1 MRTKKHTPSAAT
13 LYKHARCIIFVR
25 KNDEVDLIDPVTG
38 RWQTFA
44 TARSAKWHGT
54 VWTRLQAGF
63 GMPQLSDKAL
73 ARAIVHIAGQNQS
86 LDKDTEEFIARME
99 HSFPHLAGD
108 AE

>member
-1 MRTKKHTPSAAT
+1 MRTKKHTPS
-13 LYKHARCIIFVR
+13 LFKHARCIIFVR

-63 GMPQLSDKAL
+63 GMPQLPDKAL
-73 ARAIVHIAGQNQS
+73 ARAIVQIAGAAKTDAF
-86 LDKDTEEFIARME
+86 DKDTEEFIARME
-99 HSFPHLAGD
+99 HSFPHLAG
-108 AE
+108 ATE

>member
-1 MRTKKHTPSAAT
+1 MRTKKHVPALST
-13 LYKHARCIIFVR
+13 HARCIIFVR

-38 RWQTFA
+38 HWQTFP
-44 TARSAKWHGT
+44 TARSARWHAS

-63 GMPQLSDKAL
+63 GAPQLSDKAL
-73 ARAIVHIAGQNQS
+73 ARAVVHIAGQNQ
-86 LDKDTEEFIARME
+86 DIDPETAAFIARME

>member
-1 MRTKKHTPSAAT
+1 MRTKKHTPS
-13 LYKHARCIIFVR
+13 LFKHARCIIFVR

-63 GMPQLSDKAL
+63 GLPQLSDNAL
-73 ARAIVHIAGQNQS
+73 ARAIVHLAGQNQD
-86 LDKDTEEFIARME
+86 LDAETAAFIARME
-99 HSFPHLAGD
+99 HSFPHLAG
-108 AE
+108 ATE